1 MVVTYSQSDRVAR
14 VTIDRPERMNALTP
28 EVFEELHDALR
39 RGERESRVV
48 VLTGA
53 GDAFCAG
60 ADLQES
66 VLSTEMS
73 VEDLRRRL
81 AMVQA
86 ITGSIRDLS
95 VPVVTRVNGPA
106 MGAGCDIAL
115 SGDFRVAAESAVF
128 CESFVNVGVISGDG
142 GAYILPRL
150 VDEATAK
157 EMVMLGREIPGGE
170 AKEVGLVNETVPDE
184 DLDNAVER
192 YVDRLLELPPT
203 ALAQNKR
210 LLNDSFDQQM
220 DQAFDSAVHSMWICL
235 QSEDYDEAQ
244 AAFREGREPQFE

>member
-1 MVVTYSQSDRVAR
+1 MVVTYSRTDRVAR
-14 VTIDRPERMNALTP
+14 ITIDRPDRMNALTP
-28 EVFEELHDALR
+28 EVFEKLHDALR
-39 RGERESRVV
+39 RGEQESRVV

-60 ADLQES
+60 ADLKES

-73 VEDLRRRL
+73 VEELRRRL

-86 ITGSIRDLS
+86 VTGSMRDLS

-115 SGDFRVAAESAVF
+115 SGDFRVAAERATF

-142 GAYILPRL
+142 GAYVLPRL

-157 EMVMLGREIPGGE
+157 EMVLLGKEIPGEE
-170 AKEVGLVNETVPDE
+170 AEAVGLVNKTVSDQE
-184 DLDNAVER
+184 LDDAVER
-192 YVDRLLELPPT
+192 YVDRLLSLPPT

-210 LLNDSFDQQM
+210 LLNNSFDEGM
-220 DQAFDSAVHSMWICL
+220 DQAFDSAVDAMWICL

-244 AAFREGREPQFE
+244 TAFREGREPEFE